1 VELINVWRAYGK
13 SIIVIFFFFQAED
26 GIRDKL
32 VTGVQTC
39 ALPIC
44 DDVPLRGR
52 RPRSRGT
59 SSRRAASAVAGA
71 GKHDA
76 AWAVPESGGPAVY
89 AIASPATFRHKAS
102 RRCLFCIT
110 GGTHGCGELLSV
122 PERARS
128 ALEVQEAT

>member
-1 VELINVWRAYGK
+1 MTTFRPFGSVARHTPPLPPAVSSARAP
-13 SIIVIFFFFQAED
+13 A
-26 GIRDKL
+26 
-32 VTGVQTC
+32 
-39 ALPIC
+39 
-44 DDVPLRGR
+44 
-52 RPRSRGT
+52 
-59 SSRRAASAVAGA
+59 RAASAVAGA